1 MCPCN
6 FQKKKETKQNK
17 IENYH
22 LKTQGNGNLKD
33 KHKISSKN

>member
-22 LKTQGNGNLKD
+22 LKTQESENIENKN
-33 KHKISSKN
+33 KISSKN